1 MQIFT
6 EAVALFDTRI
16 FPPLSLLKLPYEAAA
31 EERIGD
37 PAPFKVL
44 ALRKEKEKHIL

>member
-16 FPPLSLLKLPYEAAA
+16 FSPPSLLKLPYEAAA
-31 EERIGD
+31 EEGI
-37 PAPFKVL
+37 
-44 ALRKEKEKHIL
+44 

>member
-31 EERIGD
+31 EES
-37 PAPFKVL
+37 
-44 ALRKEKEKHIL
+44 ILWDLFGGS